1 MGDSQFPNE
10 QQAEAP
16 PPQKYELPEEDLK
29 AGLLKRFSVGPLISG
44 VFVLLKD
51 ILFGWVELVTARAD
65 SVINIDP
72 GNKNIGPPSLV
83 LIETPEPIDQGA
95 LGQKP
100 SPNPSIDP
108 NHNRATTPGTSI
120 DSFSTVEQPIY
131 AGPVQVRLSS
141 GRPLAA
147 TNDNELVGPAVGS
160 DVNDLPRQVGSGIAG
175 SGRGNGRGGF
185 NDTPKS
191 DGDTATDDPRPTGNR
206 APVVTRPA
214 RLNNLLVDQTVIIAT
229 AGLLQN
235 VTDADD
241 GDGTIFGGDGND
253 VILGENG
260 QDLVFAGAGDE
271 IVDGGTG
278 DDQFIATVSDGNDS
292 HSGGAGTDTYD
303 LSGTKAGVVV
313 YLALGT
319 ADGAEIGHDNLSGI
333 ENVVGRAGDDVFKA
347 SELFNVFTGGEG
359 NDIFEF
365 GGILNANAIG
375 VVRDQF
381 TDFQVGDKIDLRT
394 GKVEVRYQGFGEDER
409 TVVEVKIDDN
419 GEFEPEIELHGR
431 HDLTKDDF
439 IGVR

>member
-51 ILFGWVELVTARAD
+51 IKDILFGWGKLATARAD

-100 SPNPSIDP
+100 NPIP
-108 NHNRATTPGTSI
+108 NHNRATTPSTSI
-120 DSFSTVEQPIY
+120 DSFSTVERPIY
-131 AGPVQVRLSS
+131 AGSVQVRLSS

-147 TNDNELVGPAVGS
+147 TNDNELAGPAVGS
-160 DVNDLPRQVGSGIAG
+160 DVNDLPPQVGSGIAG
-175 SGRGNGRGGF
+175 SERGNGRGGF
-185 NDTPKS
+185 DDTPKS

-241 GDGTIFGGDGND
+241 GDGND

-271 IVDGGTG
+271 IVNGGTG
-278 DDQFIATVSDGNDS
+278 DDQFNATVSDGNDS
-292 HSGGAGTDTYD
+292 YSGGAGTDTYD
-303 LSGTKAGVVV
+303 LSGTEAGVVV

-333 ENVVGRAGDDVFKA
+333 ENVVGGAGDDVFK
-347 SELFNVFTGGEG
+347 SNEFFNVFTGGDG
-359 NDIFEF
+359 NDIFKF

-375 VVRDQF
+375 VVRDQI

-394 GKVEVRYQGFGEDER
+394 GKVEVRYQGFGEGER

>member
-51 ILFGWVELVTARAD
+51 IKDILFGWGKLATARAD

-100 SPNPSIDP
+100 NPIP
-108 NHNRATTPGTSI
+108 NHNRATTPSTSI
-120 DSFSTVEQPIY
+120 DSFSNVEQPIY
-131 AGPVQVRLSS
+131 AGPVQVRSRS
-141 GRPLAA
+141 GLPLAA
-147 TNDNELVGPAVGS
+147 TNDNESTGPAVGS
-160 DVNDLPRQVGSGIAG
+160 DVNDLPPQVGSGIAG
-175 SGRGNGRGGF
+175 SRRGNGRGGF
-185 NDTPKS
+185 DDTPKS

-271 IVDGGTG
+271 IVDGGSG
-278 DDQFIATVSDGNDS
+278 DDQFSATVSDGNDS
-292 HSGGAGTDTYD
+292 YSGGAGTDTYD
-303 LSGTKAGVVV
+303 LSGTEAGVVV

-333 ENVVGRAGDDVFKA
+333 ENVVGGAGDDVFKA
-347 SELFNVFTGGEG
+347 SEFFNVFTGGES
-359 NDIFEF
+359 NDNFEF
-365 GGILNANAIG
+365 GSILNANAIG
-375 VVRDQF
+375 VVCDQI
-381 TDFQVGDKIDLRT
+381 TDFQVGDKIDLSGFDAIMMLAGNPDFELVVDKLEFSDS
-394 GKVEVRYQGFGEDER
+394 GKVEVRF
-409 TVVEVKIDDN
+409 
-419 GEFEPEIELHGR
+419 
-431 HDLTKDDF
+431 
-439 IGVR
+439 